1 MIFEEVQLCFSS
13 DCIDDF
19 RGINRSE
26 GSLNAISFSK
36 VHRQEARCFSN
47 SENIGA
53 ISQGIIAGVIKC
65 VRHTYTAI
73 IKAEGLCFMSEQNHA
88 ARKKNIIQTTEVDD
102 SAAQKER
109 IIAAAYS
116 IGAKQGLAAI
126 SARGV
131 ARNANVSVGYLYKLF
146 PSKSDIMVAAAERY
160 FEHALFHE
168 ICHINVDESYVEYC
182 KRLWDCASEAVAV
195 FRRDWLRD
203 WKDLPKADL
212 LAAQIRMD
220 TMLEHAKSGLEKVL
234 TQDEHI
240 DWKTLPAEIDIASI
254 TTFTVRSMLDS
265 LREKNADCT
274 VLFTLLERGLYDT
287 DRHNL

>member
-1 MIFEEVQLCFSS
+1 
-13 DCIDDF
+13 
-19 RGINRSE
+19 
-26 GSLNAISFSK
+26 
-36 VHRQEARCFSN
+36 
-47 SENIGA
+47 
-53 ISQGIIAGVIKC
+53 
-65 VRHTYTAI
+65 
-73 IKAEGLCFMSEQNHA
+73 MSEQSHT
-88 ARKKNIIQTTEVDD
+88 ARKKNIIQTTEADD

-116 IGAKQGLAAI
+116 IVAKQGLAAI

-146 PSKSDIMVAAAERY
+146 PSKSDIMVADAERY
-160 FEHALFHE
+160 FEHTLFQE
-168 ICHINVDESYVEYC
+168 ICHINVEESYVEYC
-182 KRLWDCASEAVAV
+182 KRLWDCTSAAVVV

-220 TMLEHAKSGLEKVL
+220 TMLEHAKAGLEKVL

-240 DWKTLPAEIDIASI
+240 DWKTLPSGMDIASI
-254 TTFTVRSMLDS
+254 TTFTVRAMLDS

-274 VLFTLLERGLYDT
+274 ILFTLLEHGLYDT
-287 DRHNL
+287 GRRHNL

>member
-1 MIFEEVQLCFSS
+1 
-13 DCIDDF
+13 
-19 RGINRSE
+19 
-26 GSLNAISFSK
+26 
-36 VHRQEARCFSN
+36 
-47 SENIGA
+47 
-53 ISQGIIAGVIKC
+53 
-65 VRHTYTAI
+65 
-73 IKAEGLCFMSEQNHA
+73 MSEQSHA
-88 ARKKNIIQTTEVDD
+88 ARKKNTTRPKEVDD

-168 ICHINVDESYVEYC
+168 ICHINMKESYVEYC
-182 KRLWDCASEAVAV
+182 KRLWNCASAAVAV
-195 FRRDWLRD
+195 FRKDWLRD

-220 TMLEHAKSGLEKVL
+220 AMLEHAKAGLEKVL

-240 DWKTLPAEIDIASI
+240 DWKTLPSGMDVTSI
-254 TTFTVRSMLDS
+254 TTFTARSMFDS

-274 VLFTLLERGLYDT
+274 ILFTLLEHGLYDT
-287 DRHNL
+287 GQHNL

>member
-1 MIFEEVQLCFSS
+1 
-13 DCIDDF
+13 
-19 RGINRSE
+19 
-26 GSLNAISFSK
+26 
-36 VHRQEARCFSN
+36 
-47 SENIGA
+47 
-53 ISQGIIAGVIKC
+53 
-65 VRHTYTAI
+65 
-73 IKAEGLCFMSEQNHA
+73 MSEQSHA
-88 ARKKNIIQTTEVDD
+88 ARKKNTIQTTEIDD

-160 FEHALFHE
+160 FEHTLFQD
-168 ICHINVDESYVEYC
+168 ICHINVEESYVEYC
-182 KRLWDCASEAVAV
+182 KRLWDCASAAVAV

-240 DWKTLPAEIDIASI
+240 DWKTLPAEIDVASI
-254 TTFTVRSMLDS
+254 TTFTVRAMLDS

-287 DRHNL
+287 GRHNL

>member
-1 MIFEEVQLCFSS
+1 
-13 DCIDDF
+13 
-19 RGINRSE
+19 
-26 GSLNAISFSK
+26 
-36 VHRQEARCFSN
+36 
-47 SENIGA
+47 
-53 ISQGIIAGVIKC
+53 
-65 VRHTYTAI
+65 
-73 IKAEGLCFMSEQNHA
+73 MSEHSHA
-88 ARKKNIIQTTEVDD
+88 AHKQNTTRSKKVDD

-220 TMLEHAKSGLEKVL
+220 TMLEHAKAGLEKVL

-240 DWKTLPAEIDIASI
+240 DWKTLPAEMDIASI

-265 LREKNADCT
+265 LREKHADCT

>member
-1 MIFEEVQLCFSS
+1 
-13 DCIDDF
+13 
-19 RGINRSE
+19 
-26 GSLNAISFSK
+26 
-36 VHRQEARCFSN
+36 
-47 SENIGA
+47 
-53 ISQGIIAGVIKC
+53 
-65 VRHTYTAI
+65 
-73 IKAEGLCFMSEQNHA
+73 MSEQNHA
-88 ARKKNIIQTTEVDD
+88 ARKKNTTRSKEVDD

-131 ARNANVSVGYLYKLF
+131 ARNANVSVGYLYKIF

-160 FEHALFHE
+160 FEHTLFHE
-168 ICHINVDESYVEYC
+168 ICHINAEESYVEYC
-182 KRLWDCASEAVAV
+182 KRLWDCASAAVAV

-220 TMLEHAKSGLEKVL
+220 TMLEHAKAGLEKVL

-240 DWKTLPAEIDIASI
+240 DWKTLPSGMDVTSI
-254 TTFTVRSMLDS
+254 TTFTARSMLDS

>member
-1 MIFEEVQLCFSS
+1 
-13 DCIDDF
+13 
-19 RGINRSE
+19 
-26 GSLNAISFSK
+26 
-36 VHRQEARCFSN
+36 
-47 SENIGA
+47 
-53 ISQGIIAGVIKC
+53 
-65 VRHTYTAI
+65 
-73 IKAEGLCFMSEQNHA
+73 MSEQNHA
-88 ARKKNIIQTTEVDD
+88 ARKKNTIQTTEVDD
-102 SAAQKER
+102 SDAQKER

-116 IGAKQGLAAI
+116 IGTKQGLAAI

-160 FEHALFHE
+160 FEHTLFQE
-168 ICHINVDESYVEYC
+168 ICHINVEESYVEYC
-182 KRLWDCASEAVAV
+182 KRLWDCASAAVAV

-220 TMLEHAKSGLEKVL
+220 TMLEHAKAY
-234 TQDEHI
+234 I

-287 DRHNL
+287 GRHNL

>member
-1 MIFEEVQLCFSS
+1 MIFEGLTAVKELLYAV
-13 DCIDDF
+13 IPPEI
-19 RGINRSE
+19 R
-26 GSLNAISFSK
+26 
-36 VHRQEARCFSN
+36 RQEARCFSN
-47 SENIGA
+47 FENIEA

-65 VRHTYTAI
+65 VRHTYTAT
-73 IKAEGLCFMSEQNHA
+73 IKAKGPCFMSERSHA
-88 ARKKNIIQTTEVDD
+88 AHKKNTIQTTEVDD
-102 SAAQKER
+102 SAAQKEK
-109 IIAAAYS
+109 IIATAYS

-160 FEHALFHE
+160 FEHTLFQE
-168 ICHINVDESYVEYC
+168 ICHINVEESYVEYC
-182 KRLWDCASEAVAV
+182 KRLWDCTSAAVAV

-212 LAAQIRMD
+212 IAAQIRMD
-220 TMLEHAKSGLEKVL
+220 TMLEHAKAGLEKVL
-234 TQDEHI
+234 TQDKHI

-287 DRHNL
+287 GRHNL